1 MIAIDTNLLVY
12 AHRAGC
18 SEHTRAQKVI
28 ESAAYAPGG
37 WGIALPSISE
47 FWSVVT
53 HPSCQGG
60 PSSPEE
66 ASGFL
71 RALIET
77 GKPSIFTPGE
87 DFIFRLFSTATEMGV
102 KGVRI
107 FDLQIGLTAL
117 DCGATE
123 LWTHDRGFLQIP
135 GLVGSDPIST
145 TYTS

>member
-12 AHRAGC
+12 AHRAVC
-18 SEHTRAQKVI
+18 PEHMRAQKAI
-28 ESAAYAPGG
+28 ESAASDPQG
-37 WGIALPSISE
+37 WGIALPSIAE

-66 ASGFL
+66 TSGFL

-77 GKPSIFTPGE
+77 GRPSIFTPGE
-87 DFIFRLFSTATEMGV
+87 DFTYRLFSTAAEMGV
-102 KGVRI
+102 KGIRI

-135 GLVGSDPIST
+135 GLVVSDPISA
-145 TYTS
+145 TYSS